1 MIKKYKRIKV
11 DTVNG
16 IMVKAFFDRQV
27 NKFIKDLKKEFTN
40 HNIEISHDQKY
51 PKDNISNVILTA
63 NITNNE

>member
-27 NKFIKDLKKEFTN
+27 DKFIRDLKKEFTN
-40 HNIEISHDQKY
+40 HNIEILHDQKY
-51 PKDNISNVILTA
+51 PKDNISSVILTA
-63 NITNNE
+63 NITSNE